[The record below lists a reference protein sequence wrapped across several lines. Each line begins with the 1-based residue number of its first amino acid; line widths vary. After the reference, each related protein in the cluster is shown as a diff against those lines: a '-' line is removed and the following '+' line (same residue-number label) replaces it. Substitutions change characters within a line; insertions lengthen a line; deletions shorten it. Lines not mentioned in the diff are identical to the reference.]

1 MEHVAAHAP
10 DDRKA
15 LREKAVEICCR
26 TATLSVVHCLLSL
39 EEESTTLKE
48 ELRSVREAV
57 QEQPANDFC
66 DAECCDTPTVQ
77 QQIVDGRK
85 ATTSV

>member
-1 MEHVAAHAP
+1 MEHVAADAL

-15 LREKAVEICCR
+15 LREKVLGLCCR
-26 TATLSVVHCLLSL
+26 TATLSVVHCLVNL
-39 EEESTTLKE
+39 EAENASLKE
-48 ELRSVREAV
+48 ELRSVRETV